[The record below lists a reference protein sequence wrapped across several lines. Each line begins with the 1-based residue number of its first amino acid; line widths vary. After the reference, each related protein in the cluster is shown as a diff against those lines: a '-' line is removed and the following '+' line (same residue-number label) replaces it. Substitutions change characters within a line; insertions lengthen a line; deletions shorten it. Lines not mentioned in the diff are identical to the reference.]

1 MDRNEYAG
9 NYRIEQSF
17 QLGKKHFVLGFDEN
31 AEEKYLL
38 AERQMNAFGYEYTEA
53 VGSNDYLEIAEE
65 FSLRL
70 HEEIERLRHERME
83 RNSDGVPFGPEACC
97 ADSSKLNYENQILVL
112 NPTYLSPEYRTKEA
126 QMVLAISGFGCTPGR
141 RSHKIYCQ
149 SLCDGEKFYIR
160 GHDVLGIL
168 SRKCVPEW
176 ASNKA
181 NLIRQVVQK
190 ERKTKQTPTH
200 ER

>member
-70 HEEIERLRHERME
+70 HEEI
-83 RNSDGVPFGPEACC
+83 
-97 ADSSKLNYENQILVL
+97 
-112 NPTYLSPEYRTKEA
+112 
-126 QMVLAISGFGCTPGR
+126 
-141 RSHKIYCQ
+141 
-149 SLCDGEKFYIR
+149 
-160 GHDVLGIL
+160 
-168 SRKCVPEW
+168 
-176 ASNKA
+176 
-181 NLIRQVVQK
+181 
-190 ERKTKQTPTH
+190 
-200 ER
+200 